1 MNTEHLAPKLT
12 IITIGSFDTEG
23 KAINWKFG
31 GSSHPNSVGVY
42 IDLEKGI
49 ELYGGYTIGEL
60 NKIYKAKNQRV
71 GV

>member
-1 MNTEHLAPKLT
+1 MNNEHLAPKLT

-23 KAINWKFG
+23 KAINWKFD

-60 NKIYKAKNQRV
+60 NKIYKAKNLTR
-71 GV
+71 